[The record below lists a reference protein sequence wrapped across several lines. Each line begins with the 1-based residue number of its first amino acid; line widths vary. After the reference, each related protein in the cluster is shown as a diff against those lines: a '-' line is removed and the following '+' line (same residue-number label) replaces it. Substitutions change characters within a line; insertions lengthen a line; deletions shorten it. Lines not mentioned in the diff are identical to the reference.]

1 MKGLINHTMTNM
13 HYQII
18 RMAKGGAGISN
29 ETGKTFFV
37 EGALP
42 GESGEAEILE
52 EKPRFGRCR
61 AISRE
66 CASPDRAPCD
76 ACPCAAQ
83 CDGCGFRHVRPDC
96 ALALKAQAVYAEICK
111 SAHIDDI
118 GFDLRE
124 LSQHDGTRRRARL
137 HIAGGKMGFFARGSH
152 AILSAAQCP
161 ILAEPLRQS
170 IAWMAQNARFPKD
183 LRADIQLDLDSDNR
197 CFAHFKAVEDRTP
210 RRHLHSPKSKPQAP
224 QNTSLASLAP
234 IVQKALGENIF
245 AGIRLENRDYGEA
258 MIRDIVKPTG
268 LPPVTTWRRIGDFS
282 QATAEANAHIHALV
296 HDFLDETKPQSV
308 ADLYSGSGNLSF
320 RAALD
325 VPHVFASEFFCSREA
340 FQRGLEDN
348 RSAFAPNAD
357 VSLELCDLTKGIPQ
371 SARNADVIICDP
383 ARDGLAEKTA
393 QDICAAHARALLY
406 VSCEASCLARDLTRL
421 LDHFSLKKI
430 TFVDMFP
437 QTPHVETVAW
447 LVRK

>member
-1 MKGLINHTMTNM
+1 M
-13 HYQII
+13 HYHII

-66 CASPDRAPCD
+66 CTSPDRASCD
-76 ACPCAAQ
+76 TCSLGAQ
-83 CDGCGFRHVRPDC
+83 CDGCGFRHVRPDR

-111 SAHIDDI
+111 SAHIPDI
-118 GFDLRE
+118 GYELRALE
-124 LSQHDGTRRRARL
+124 QHDSSRRRARL
-137 HIAGGKMGFFARGSH
+137 HIADGKLGFFARGSH
-152 AILSAAQCP
+152 AVLSAAQCP
-161 ILAEPLRQS
+161 VLAPQLRQS
-170 IAWMAQNARFPKD
+170 IAWLEQNAKFPRA
-183 LRADIQLDLDSDNR
+183 LRADIQLDLDDADR
-197 CFAHFKAVEDRTP
+197 CFAHFKAVEERTP
-210 RRHLHSPKSKPQAP
+210 RRHQHRPNAKPKAVEMSSLDSLPTLAQQA
-224 QNTSLASLAP
+224 
-234 IVQKALGENIF
+234 IRENRF

-258 MIRDIVKPTG
+258 MIRDIVKPAG

-296 HDFLDETKPQSV
+296 HEFLAETNPRSV

-325 VPHVFASEFFCSREA
+325 VPRVFASEFFCSREA
-340 FQRGLEDN
+340 FLRGLDDN
-348 RSAFAPNAD
+348 RTAFAPNTD
-357 VSLELCDLTKGIPQ
+357 VSLELCDLSKGIPK
-371 SARNADVIICDP
+371 SAHDADVIICDP
-383 ARDGLAEKTA
+383 ARDGISEKTA
-393 QDICAAHARALLY
+393 QDICHARARALLY

-421 LDHFSLKKI
+421 LDHFSLKKL

>member
-1 MKGLINHTMTNM
+1 M
-13 HYQII
+13 HYHIL
-18 RMAKGGAGISN
+18 RMAKGGTGISN

-52 EKPRFGRCR
+52 EKQRFGRCR

-66 CASPDRAPCD
+66 CDSPDRAPCD

-83 CDGCGFRHVRPDC
+83 CDGCGFRHVRPDR
-96 ALALKAQAVYAEICK
+96 ALALKAQAVYAEILK

-124 LSQHDGTRRRARL
+124 LAQHDGTRRRARL
-137 HIAGGKMGFFARGSH
+137 HIAGGKLGFFARGSH
-152 AILSAAQCP
+152 AVLSAARCP
-161 ILAEPLRQS
+161 VLAPNLRQS
-170 IAWMAQNARFPKD
+170 IAWLEQNAKFPRA
-183 LRADIQLDLDSDNR
+183 LRADIQLDLDDADR

-210 RRHLHSPKSKPQAP
+210 RRHQHSPNARAKTAETP
-224 QNTSLASLAP
+224 SLASLMPFAQQA
-234 IVQKALGENIF
+234 IRENIF
-245 AGIRLENRDYGEA
+245 AGIRLEDRYYGES

-296 HDFLDETKPQSV
+296 HDFLAETKPQSV

-325 VPHVFASEFFCSREA
+325 VPQVFASEFFCSREA
-340 FQRGLEDN
+340 FQRGLENN
-348 RSAFAPNAD
+348 RPAFAPDAE
-357 VSLELCDLTKGIPQ
+357 VTLELCDLSKGIPK
-371 SARNADVIICDP
+371 SARNADVILCDP
-383 ARDGLAEKTA
+383 ARDGIAEKTA
-393 QDICAAHARALLY
+393 ADICASRARALLY

-421 LDHFSLKKI
+421 LDHFELRKL